1 MCRVPSPSAPDKPL
15 HKTPSSVYY
24 VPRKHAEDVNPSGRS
39 QRTRR
44 YFPAE
49 IVRAGHSP
57 RRAQVPR
64 PLARLSCT
72 ATAPTAAN
80 ALSLARAQTKSTRR
94 PVFVRK
100 QNIFGLYVQARPV
113 HAAARAP
120 PPIRR
125 PSHPPATSCCPVR
138 PLPRPLCSES
148 STDSRSCSVCSTPSC
163 ASPSLSSSPV
173 DSGVRRYVPLF
184 CGLFAMSPPPQLRYV
199 LALGFVV
206 RLSAHRRA
214 QRVLDVAAVELY
226 SRPLPARRYVTPLCL
241 THTCSLLIIHT
252 CQRRSQTVDLA
263 GQTLRRSRRGRVAA
277 GRPGECMVLCRGER
291 VLTCE
296 RMPTRAAESVRQDR
310 RGTRKSER
318 NEERKRA
325 RSVHRRVAAL
335 CAYIR
340 MRCGPSCYL
349 CPSRE

>member
-1 MCRVPSPSAPDKPL
+1 MKCFRWPVCGRPPCVLRFRTVRSSSTTKYDFSAISSQPGVPKSAEYSPSPCPPYQPPPASDMSPENT
-15 HKTPSSVYY
+15 HSVYY
-24 VPRKHAEDVNPSGRS
+24 APRKHPEDVNPSGRS

-184 CGLFAMSPPPQLRYV
+184 CGLSAMSPPPQLRYV

-226 SRPLPARRYVTPLCL
+226 SRPLPARRYVTRLCL
-241 THTCSLLIIHT
+241 THMFVADHT
-252 CQRRSQTVDLA
+252 YVSASSVA
-263 GQTLRRSRRGRVAA
+263 LRQS
-277 GRPGECMVLCRGER
+277 
-291 VLTCE
+291 
-296 RMPTRAAESVRQDR
+296 
-310 RGTRKSER
+310 
-318 NEERKRA
+318 
-325 RSVHRRVAAL
+325 
-335 CAYIR
+335 I
-340 MRCGPSCYL
+340 
-349 CPSRE
+349 